1 MRPTRS
7 TAAAAIVASVV
18 ALLVS
23 RGPWLWAQAS
33 PAPARAA
40 TPPVQSPPQPAVP
53 PPPQPAAVPAAAPSL
68 ATPANGP
75 ADSIGPLAG
84 ANVTVYLR
92 ADAVGLHFT
101 GANMEFRN
109 LVTRRGAFVRSDN
122 YWFILKN
129 EAQEIWIPRTAIAL
143 VEMRS

>member
-1 MRPTRS
+1 MRLTRWAP
-7 TAAAAIVASVV
+7 AAAVVASAV
-18 ALLVS
+18 ALLVF
-23 RGPWLWAQAS
+23 RGPWLWAAAS
-33 PAPARAA
+33 P
-40 TPPVQSPPQPAVP
+40 TPTSP
-53 PPPQPAAVPAAAPSL
+53 PAAAPVATQPPPAAPQL
-68 ATPANGP
+68 AADATPKPAPASAPAPAAQTGP

-109 LVTRRGAFVRSDN
+109 LVTRKGAFVRADN

-129 EAQEIWIPRTAIAL
+129 
-143 VEMRS
+143 